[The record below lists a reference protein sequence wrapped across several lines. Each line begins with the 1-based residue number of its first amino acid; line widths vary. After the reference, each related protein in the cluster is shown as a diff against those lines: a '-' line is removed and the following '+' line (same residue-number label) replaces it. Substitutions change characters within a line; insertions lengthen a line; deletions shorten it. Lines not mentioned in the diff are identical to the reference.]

1 MSRFSNLKSFIYAEE
16 QEPSAFVDS
25 EGTKKTEND
34 EVVSATSAVS
44 TAPAMPTQETSLN
57 SSIKEMSDFNDV
69 TASGQPERV
78 DVMELSDVA
87 PLKLDV
93 IVDSTGFLSDKV
105 DKFIAEKNV
114 AVVPFSAVGILKQVT
129 QLQRHDILELGD
141 TKYAMLRAARPNVL
155 EYYRKIIID
164 SITAGLVFSEKLT
177 VSIADGTETIRTLK
191 LSKVEWSYLCA
202 WFRDYNARIEEDNND
217 IRLVVG

>member
-1 MSRFSNLKSFIYAEE
+1 MSRFSNLKSFIYAED
-16 QEPSAFVDS
+16 QKSSAFVDS
-25 EGTKKTEND
+25 KDTNAQVVENT
-34 EVVSATSAVS
+34 VSEDSAVQNVEI
-44 TAPAMPTQETSLN
+44 PVE
-57 SSIKEMSDFNDV
+57 SSIKEMSDFDDV
-69 TASGQPERV
+69 AVSEQPERI
-78 DVMELSDVA
+78 DVMELNDVA

-114 AVVPFSAVGILKQVT
+114 AVV
-129 QLQRHDILELGD
+129 QRHDILELGD
-141 TKYAMLRAARPNVL
+141 TKYAMLRTARSEVL
-155 EYYRKIIID
+155 EYYRKVIID

-177 VSIADGTETIRTLK
+177 VSIVNGTETIRTLK